1 MRHSTKTRIFKGLSI
16 LPNKLGYSIYHF
28 LQNIG
33 GNHTLEYKMNST
45 KNTYETVV
53 DILNKNNISLA
64 NMKIAELGSG
74 WVPIFPYQLITQ
86 GKAKK
91 VDTYDINEHFNRKE
105 IEQLNAFY
113 SSKKGVVFEKKG
125 KYNLLKEV
133 SYFPKTSI
141 CDGEIQD
148 VDLVL
153 SRFVLEH
160 VTPSDLFEIHNF
172 LYSNLKSGGL
182 VLHLISPSDHRAY
195 SDSSLSLQD
204 FLKYSE
210 EEWNQIQTKFDYHN
224 RLRLPQY
231 LKILSKNFE
240 ILYFEHDKIN
250 IDSDSYKKFKDLCIH
265 SDFAIFSD
273 QELMAGSI
281 NVLLK
286 KKCK

>member
-1 MRHSTKTRIFKGLSI
+1 MKHSTKTKIFKGLSV
-16 LPNKLGYSIYHF
+16 LPSQLGYSIYHF

-33 GNHTLEYKMNST
+33 GNHTLESKMEST
-45 KNTYETVV
+45 KNTFETVV
-53 DILNKNNISLA
+53 EILNKNNISME
-64 NMKIAELGSG
+64 NKNIAELGSG
-74 WVPIFPYQLITQ
+74 WVPIFPYQLITE

-91 VDTYDINEHFNRKE
+91 VDTYDINEHFNQKE

-113 SSKKGVVFEKKG
+113 ANKLDSVFEKKG
-125 KYNLLKEV
+125 KYNLLKGV
-133 SYFPKTSI
+133 SYFPKTNI
-141 CDGEIQD
+141 CEGEIQE

-160 VTPSDLFEIHNF
+160 VTPKDLTEIHNF
-172 LYSNLKSGGL
+172 LYSNLKSGSL

-210 EEWNQIQTKFDYHN
+210 AEWNQIQTKFDYHN

-231 LKILSKNFE
+231 IKILSERFE

-250 IDSDSYKKFKDLCIH
+250 TDSDSYKKFKKLKLH
-265 SDFAIFSD
+265 SDFAGFSD

-281 NVLLK
+281 NILLK
-286 KKCK
+286 KK

>member
-1 MRHSTKTRIFKGLSI
+1 MKHSTKTKIFKGLSV
-16 LPNKLGYSIYHF
+16 LPNQLGYSIYHF

-33 GNHTLEYKMNST
+33 GNHTLESKMKST

-53 DILNKNNISLA
+53 EILNKNNISLE
-64 NMKIAELGSG
+64 NKNIAELGSG
-74 WVPIFPYQLITQ
+74 WVPIFPYQLIIE

-91 VDTYDINEHFNRKE
+91 VDTYDINEHFNQKE

-113 SSKKGVVFEKKG
+113 ANQFDSVFEKKG
-125 KYNLLKEV
+125 KYNLLKGV
-133 SYFPKTSI
+133 SYFPKTNI
-141 CDGEIQD
+141 CDGEIED

-160 VTPSDLFEIHNF
+160 VTPTDLVEIHNF
-172 LYSNLKSGGL
+172 LYSNLKSGSL

-231 LKILSKNFE
+231 ITILSERFE
-240 ILYFEHDKIN
+240 VLYFEHDKIN
-250 IDSDSYKKFKDLCIH
+250 SDSDSYKKFKKLNIH
-265 SDFAIFSD
+265 GDFASFSD

-281 NVLLK
+281 NILLK
-286 KKCK
+286 KK